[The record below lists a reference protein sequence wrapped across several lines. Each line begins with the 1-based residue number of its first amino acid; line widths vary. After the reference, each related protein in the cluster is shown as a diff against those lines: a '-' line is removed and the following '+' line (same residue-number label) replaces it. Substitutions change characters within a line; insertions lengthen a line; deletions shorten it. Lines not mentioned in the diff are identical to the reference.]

1 MFGLVTSYRTVALKY
16 TNNVQCIAVKND
28 FVRISIFENHCL
40 SDRHT
45 SDNVKCLLSWLMQ
58 QVSTG
63 SQLTEIQLISSMS
76 SAVSDVGLTSIRCWY
91 SVLCTLL
98 TSFWRVHESLVRQHS
113 VLSMFTL
120 TAFSTQKHTNTCT
133 FHWSRKLHNPNYNL
147 KRVTMISICQ
157 N

>member
-45 SDNVKCLLSWLMQ
+45 SDNVKCLLSRLMQ

-63 SQLTEIQLISSMS
+63 SQLTKIQPISSMS

-98 TSFWRVHESLVRQHS
+98 TSFWRVHKSLV
-113 VLSMFTL
+113 LSFEHVYIDSILNT
-120 TAFSTQKHTNTCT
+120 KHTNTCT
-133 FHWSRKLHNPNYNL
+133 YHWSRKLHNPNYNL